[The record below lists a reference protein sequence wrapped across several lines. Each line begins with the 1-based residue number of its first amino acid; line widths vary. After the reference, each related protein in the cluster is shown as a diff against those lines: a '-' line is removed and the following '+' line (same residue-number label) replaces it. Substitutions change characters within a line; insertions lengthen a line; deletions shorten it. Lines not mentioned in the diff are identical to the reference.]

1 MNKEEI
7 LAKAQNENKYGDERE
22 QLIEVEAHKNSALW
36 TDFLCGIMFL
46 LTYFAGDARWEYFYV
61 SFFVKASYYCSR
73 ALKLRKKKRYCV
85 RHSLWLHNSTH
96 HPCPCETR
104 VGLVILWTTS

>member
-7 LAKAQNENKYGDERE
+7 LAKAQQENKFGDERE

-61 SFFVKASYYCSR
+61 CFFMKASYYCSR
-73 ALKLRKKKRYCV
+73 ALKLRKKWDIVYAILYGFTTALIILVHVKRA
-85 RHSLWLHNSTH
+85 LGW
-96 HPCPCETR
+96 
-104 VGLVILWTTS
+104 